1 MFSPR
6 RLAGLTVPMMAGAV
20 VLMNPGTASADAA
33 DDAYLARLQTLGLTW
48 PADHDV
54 PLTTMGRLICD
65 DIAWGYSYD
74 QIAQAIHPN
83 LDSRKVSLKE
93 VASMVSVAH
102 STYCPDVRAMLSAS
116 PAPGD

>member
-1 MFSPR
+1 MLSPR
-6 RLAGLTVPMMAGAV
+6 RLAGLTAPVLAGV
-20 VLMNPGTASADAA
+20 VLLTNPGMATADTA
-33 DDAYLARLQTLGLTW
+33 DDAYLARLHTLGLTW

-74 QIAQAIHPN
+74 QIAQGIHPN

-116 PAPGD
+116 PAPVD